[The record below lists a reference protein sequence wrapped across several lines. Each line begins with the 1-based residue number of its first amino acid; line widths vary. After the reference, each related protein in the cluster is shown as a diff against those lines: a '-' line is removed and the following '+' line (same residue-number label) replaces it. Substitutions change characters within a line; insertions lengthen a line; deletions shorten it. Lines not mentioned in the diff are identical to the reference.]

1 MDKKEFNKGFKLFKR
16 FLKENGMYSPI
27 FKFLFKNGRQ
37 PIHLFYE
44 FNSKR
49 FLDVDD
55 WGQVL
60 FNTNL
65 MVGQGN
71 GTYDKGDFFSRLDL
85 GEYTELVS
93 KTRLAH
99 KWRDYYRGYTK
110 NKNNEK

>member
-16 FLKENGMYSPI
+16 FLKENGMYLPI

-49 FLDVDD
+49 FFDVDD

-60 FNTNL
+60 LNTNL

-71 GTYDKGDFFSRLDL
+71 GTYDKGDFFSRFDLD
-85 GEYTELVS
+85 EYTELVS
-93 KTRLAH
+93 KTNIAY
-99 KWRDYYRGYTK
+99 KWRDYYREHIK
-110 NKNNEK
+110 NKKNKK

>member
-44 FNSKR
+44 FNSER

-65 MVGQGN
+65 MVGKGN

-99 KWRDYYRGYTK
+99 KWRDYYREHTK
-110 NKNNEK
+110 NKNNKK

>member
-16 FLKENGMYSPI
+16 FLKENGMYQPI

-65 MVGQGN
+65 MVGKGE
-71 GTYDKGDFFSRLDL
+71 GTYDKGDFFSRLNID
-85 GEYTELVS
+85 EYTELVS
-93 KTRLAH
+93 KTHIAY
-99 KWRDYYRGYTK
+99 KWRDYYREYK
-110 NKNNEK
+110 KKKKKK

>member
-16 FLKENGMYSPI
+16 LLKENGMYLPI

-49 FLDVDD
+49 FFDVDD

-60 FNTNL
+60 LNTNL

-71 GTYDKGDFFSRLDL
+71 GTYDKGDFFSRFDLD
-85 GEYTELVS
+85 EYTELVS
-93 KTRLAH
+93 KTNIAY
-99 KWRDYYRGYTK
+99 KWRDYYREHIK
-110 NKNNEK
+110 NKKNKK